1 MNFGFQNAEIAPAA
15 MATSM
20 DVNAVPRWECV
31 PASSAPLLP
40 ARHPHHL
47 LWHNLQEDGCQLLLV
62 LYQVEAAVA
71 AEDLQCVVSSV
82 VPADADSGTVA
93 VFLMA
98 TS

>member
-1 MNFGFQNAEIAPAA
+1 
-15 MATSM
+15 
-20 DVNAVPRWECV
+20 VV
-31 PASSAPLLP
+31 
-40 ARHPHHL
+40 
-47 LWHNLQEDGCQLLLV
+47 
-62 LYQVEAAVA
+62 AAVVVVAAA